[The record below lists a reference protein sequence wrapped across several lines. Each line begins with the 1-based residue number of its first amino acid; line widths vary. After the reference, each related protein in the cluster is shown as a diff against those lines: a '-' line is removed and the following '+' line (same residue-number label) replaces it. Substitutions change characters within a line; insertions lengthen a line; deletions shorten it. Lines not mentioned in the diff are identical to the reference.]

1 MLITC
6 HQHVTLLSCSTWF
19 EFLEMHMAVSMEIS
33 MEKENLGHGSDE
45 TMKQNRKV
53 KFRRTNFDR
62 L

>member
-1 MLITC
+1 
-6 HQHVTLLSCSTWF
+6 
-19 EFLEMHMAVSMEIS
+19 MAVSMEISMAIS

-53 KFRRTNFDR
+53 KFRPTDFDR